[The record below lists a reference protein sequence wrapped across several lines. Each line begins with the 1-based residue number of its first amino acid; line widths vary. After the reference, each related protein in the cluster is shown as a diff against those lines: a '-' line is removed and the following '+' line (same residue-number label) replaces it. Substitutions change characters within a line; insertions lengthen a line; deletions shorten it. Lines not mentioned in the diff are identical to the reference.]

1 MEACKASG
9 SEASGF
15 ARSPSYDSV
24 AAEAEAAEVEA
35 AAAEEQA
42 AGVQA
47 QAAGVQAQAAGVQAQ
62 AAGVQ
67 AQAQAAGEPACVG
80 AARDAREAAHHR
92 WGMQPTDEA
101 SSCESCGF
109 DACEPR

>member
-1 MEACKASG
+1 MEADEASG
-9 SEASGF
+9 SEASGW
-15 ARSPSYDSV
+15 ARSPSHDSV
-24 AAEAEAAEVEA
+24 AAEAEAAE
-35 AAAEEQA
+35 AEE
-42 AGVQA
+42 
-47 QAAGVQAQAAGVQAQ
+47 QAAGVQAQ

-80 AARDAREAAHHR
+80 AARDAREAAHRR

-101 SSCESCGF
+101 ASCASCGF

>member
-1 MEACKASG
+1 MEADEASG
-9 SEASGF
+9 SEASGW

-24 AAEAEAAEVEA
+24 ATEAEAAE
-35 AAAEEQA
+35 AEE
-42 AGVQA
+42 

-80 AARDAREAAHHR
+80 AARDAREAAHRR

-101 SSCESCGF
+101 ASCGF
-109 DACEPR
+109 YACEPR